1 MAGKDDDRHRDT
13 TFMQRTLH
21 LKAVK
26 LRHAHVQKDAARL
39 GMRDLLQEG
48 RAGFIGDD
56 AVSRSLENKARRSA
70 QRFLIVHQMHDT
82 LTAPRPPP
90 PSPAAG
96 WNERRM
102 EEQNF

>member
-21 LKAVK
+21 LKSVK

-70 QRFLIVHQMHDT
+70 QRYLIVQQMHDP
-82 LTAPRPPP
+82 LTAHLSLPPP
-90 PSPAAG
+90 RSPVLY
-96 WNERRM
+96 ER
-102 EEQNF
+102 